1 MITIWS
7 TCTDISMGKAG
18 ILLTRIATTMTIT
31 MIMAT
36 TMTITMIM
44 TTTMNIIMIT
54 RIVTIITIQE

>member
-1 MITIWS
+1 M
-7 TCTDISMGKAG
+7 
-18 ILLTRIATTMTIT
+18 LLTRIATTMTIT